1 MTDNSIVLWGLMLML
16 LLGRSF
22 STTQA
27 LLLIAA
33 LLTTSACGMRV
44 RLRRQYRFHVMPAAD
59 KKTRSRRD
67 TRFSP
72 F

>member
-1 MTDNSIVLWGLMLML
+1 LGIDADAPAREIVFHDAG
-16 LLGRSF
+16 
-22 STTQA
+22 A
-27 LLLIAA
+27 
-33 LLTTSACGMRV
+33 SAHRRASDDERLRMRV